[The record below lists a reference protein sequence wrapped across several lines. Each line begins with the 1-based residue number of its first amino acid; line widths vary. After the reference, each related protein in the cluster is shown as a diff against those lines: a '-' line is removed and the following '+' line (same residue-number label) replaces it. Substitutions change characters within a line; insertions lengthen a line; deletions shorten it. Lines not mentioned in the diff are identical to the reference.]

1 MFFRKS
7 RESSSETSERTF
19 FIVVGHTKAIRVTV
33 KNSIMYALTLKVM
46 ENRFPGLVRHFRR
59 TILFDRGNYLRYEP
73 ELDYHL

>member
-1 MFFRKS
+1 
-7 RESSSETSERTF
+7 
-19 FIVVGHTKAIRVTV
+19 
-33 KNSIMYALTLKVM
+33 MYALTLKVM